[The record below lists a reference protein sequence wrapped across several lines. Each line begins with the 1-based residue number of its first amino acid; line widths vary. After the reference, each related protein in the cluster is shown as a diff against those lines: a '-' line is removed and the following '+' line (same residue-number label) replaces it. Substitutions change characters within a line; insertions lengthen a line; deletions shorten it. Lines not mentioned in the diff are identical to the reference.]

1 MKKLLY
7 LSLLILSLSS
17 CVKNNPDP
25 SWIQVNNWTLE
36 ANIENIGVEG
46 ELTHNFSDAWVYVND
61 EFMGVFEVPFK
72 IPVLKSGNCNI
83 KIYPT
88 VRNNGI
94 SATKKIYPFVSRYEI
109 NTELVQNQVLT
120 INPTTQYLSGLNFWI
135 EDFED
140 PSTKFETDPNS
151 AATLFQGTDPSIL
164 KWGNSYGQ
172 VNLNPID
179 STWITYSSDPNNLYL
194 PKGQEVYLE
203 VDYYNTNAIVT
214 GLVAISSSSIVTNTN
229 IQMNPQDPS
238 TVKWKKIYIDLKE
251 IVSNSTGA
259 EYFKQSFQAA
269 LDEGDSEGVII
280 LDNIKIIHF

>member
-1 MKKLLY
+1 MKTLLY
-7 LSLLILSLSS
+7 LSLLTLLFSS

-83 KIYPT
+83 KIYPA

-109 NTELVQNQVLT
+109 NAELVQNQVLT

-172 VNLNPID
+172 VNLNPTD

-280 LDNIKIIHF
+280 MDNIKIIHF